1 MNAPRDTRRIFQIR
15 VPAVVYRKNKENFI
29 RLMPAGIEIR
39 LRTTRDTTAEK
50 DRNPPLTPEPGVRL
64 RDIFPLQAEN
74 LPNLSLHQL
83 RQTFPV
89 QQRAHSVKHHSSCQ
103 RSQCGKKHHS
113 RNMQGCMD
121 AQKSHQRA
129 ESPPRES
136 AETHFPG
143 KSGKRARDIH
153 TAP

>member
-39 LRTTRDTTAEK
+39 LRTTGTQRQKKTVI
-50 DRNPPLTPEPGVRL
+50 RPLLWNQASAFAISSPFR
-64 RDIFPLQAEN
+64 RRIFP
-74 LPNLSLHQL
+74 
-83 RQTFPV
+83 TFPPP
-89 QQRAHSVKHHSSCQ
+89 ASSDVPGSATRPLRKAPQ
-103 RSQCGKKHHS
+103 LPPKIPVW
-113 RNMQGCMD
+113 
-121 AQKSHQRA
+121 QKTPLPEYAGMYGWSETHQRA